1 MRSMPLVVLV
11 LAAATPALGL
21 ECEPWPKNGRARLVV
36 RRAHGTL
43 EARLTG
49 RVDLPAEIPD
59 ADVRAAVL
67 AGNVGSGVARGDE
80 RGLRIRRR
88 RRARRTVIRARIP
101 LGAEPHA
108 AEPLLA
114 TAVVAAPG
122 WCVTALFDQGACRQR
137 RSRVRCRSAEPSA
150 PADVPALH
158 ALAGTYDGTHAG
170 AGRQSQ
176 IVAALVDTM
185 PGTATLVLRRSE
197 YEGTELR
204 VALRPDGRFALAGYC
219 MPSDVITPAAG
230 MLTATADSSSIRLS
244 GHLRCGGDQTDL
256 VLSRPASRSP
266 SEFAGT
272 YELTLEDFF
281 KDHGSRLRLELA
293 IDETGTAT
301 SAPSIDRSVQD
312 AAIGDVGAGVGIVG
326 PEGGIWLSAPYRRND
341 DDWDL
346 LVLFGRLVSGA
357 PSAPAGGHYYIGR
370 QPLIS
375 RSGSWTTD
383 HE

>member
-1 MRSMPLVVLV
+1 
-11 LAAATPALGL
+11 
-21 ECEPWPKNGRARLVV
+21 
-36 RRAHGTL
+36 
-43 EARLTG
+43 
-49 RVDLPAEIPD
+49 
-59 ADVRAAVL
+59 
-67 AGNVGSGVARGDE
+67 
-80 RGLRIRRR
+80 LRIRRR
-88 RRARRTVIRARIP
+88 SRTVIRARIP
-101 LGAEPHA
+101 LGSEPHA
-108 AEPLLA
+108 AERLPA
-114 TAVVAAPG
+114 TAVIAAPG

-137 RSRVRCRSAEPSA
+137 RSRVRCRAAEPSVS
-150 PADVPALH
+150 ADVPSLH

-170 AGRQSQ
+170 AGRQAQ

-185 PGTATLVLRRSE
+185 PGTARLMLRRSE

-204 VALRPDGRFALAGYC
+204 VALRPDGRLALAGYC
-219 MPSDVITPAAG
+219 LPSDVIMPATG
-230 MLTATADSSSIRLS
+230 ILTATADSSSIRLS

-272 YELTLEDFF
+272 YEFTLEDFF
-281 KDHGSRLRLELA
+281 ENEGSRLRLVLA
-293 IDETGTAT
+293 IDVTGTAT
-301 SAPSIDRSVQD
+301 STPSIVRSVQD

-326 PEGGIWLSAPYRRND
+326 PQGGIWLSAPYRRND

-357 PSAPAGGHYYIGR
+357 PAAPAGGHYYIGR